1 MEKLDLSTA
10 AVVAYLLMSTIPWLI
25 GLAAGGGLGAV
36 CALGIRAVFA
46 ARPGLRRPSVLLPW
60 RTPLLVGLLLLAWS
74 PLLFV
79 LLGLGAFTGGMM
91 VGASVLLLA
100 LAFTTGTL
108 VEHWQPS
115 PLAVRL
121 VAGARTLAVA
131 SGLVAVGAGV
141 MGGGGLGWFLLE
153 GARLQQY
160 GLILQALFVVL
171 GLALALDLL
180 LGVAQMSAY
189 RWAGE

>member
-10 AVVAYLLMSTIPWLI
+10 AVVAYFLMSTIPWLI
-25 GLAAGGGLGAV
+25 GLAAGGGLGAL
-36 CALGIRAVFA
+36 CALGIRAVFT
-46 ARPGLRRPSVLLPW
+46 ARPGLRQTSVLLPW
-60 RTPLLVGLLLLAWS
+60 RTLLMGLLLWAWS
-74 PLLFV
+74 PFMFV
-79 LLGLGAFTGGMM
+79 LLGLGAFAGGMV

-100 LAFTTGTL
+100 LAFAAGTL

-115 PLAVRL
+115 PLGVRL

-131 SGLVAVGAGV
+131 SGMVAVGAGT

-160 GLILQALFVVL
+160 GLMWQALLVV
-171 GLALALDLL
+171 LALALGLDLL
-180 LGVAQMSAY
+180 LGVVQMVAY